1 MNQQK
6 RGRGRPI
13 GSNSFVRVSLRD
25 LNRYLREDA
34 SVLVSK
40 KFLEEIG
47 LTVQEASPIIPVQPE
62 NGAAIP
68 EFKMTEFED

>member
-1 MNQQK
+1 MNEEK
-6 RGRGRPI
+6 RGRGRPK

-34 SVLVSK
+34 SVSVSK

-47 LTVQEASPIIPVQPE
+47 LTVQVSSPIIPVQPE
-62 NGAAIP
+62 NGVAVP
-68 EFKMTEFED
+68 EFKMIEFED